1 MNMKTARRNPVSIFR
16 LILVTLTIVLIAGCS
31 KPGPMDAAAE
41 EIAQASLKTTY
52 ANPSNLI
59 PLEER
64 AKKDWGMDAHKLIK
78 TCAVAALQYMKMTP
92 DQATKIA
99 SQLSDPGSGDDNSRD
114 MAAGFS
120 NHLERCLT
128 RPVAYDVG
136 K

>member
-1 MNMKTARRNPVSIFR
+1 MHSTAKTISI
-16 LILVTLTIVLIAGCS
+16 LMMALTAAACS
-31 KPGPMDAAAE
+31 KPGPLDGAADQ
-41 EIAQASLKTTY
+41 IAQATLKTVY
-52 ANPSNLI
+52 ADPSNLI

-64 AKKDWGMDAHKLIK
+64 AQKDWGMDAHKLIK

-92 DQATKIA
+92 DQAGKIA
-99 SQLSDPGSGDDNSRD
+99 SQLANPGNGDDTSRD

-128 RPVAYDVG
+128 KPSAYDVG

>member
-1 MNMKTARRNPVSIFR
+1 MS
-16 LILVTLTIVLIAGCS
+16 LIAVACS
-31 KPGPMDAAAE
+31 KPGPMDNAAE
-41 EIAQASLKTTY
+41 QIAQTSLKTIY

-64 AKKDWGMDAHKLIK
+64 AQKDWGMDAHKLIK
-78 TCAVAALQYMKMTP
+78 TCAVAALQYMKLTP
-92 DQATKIA
+92 DQADKIA
-99 SQLSDPGSGDDNSRD
+99 TQLSNPNRDADAAGD

-128 RPVAYDVG
+128 RPSAYDVG